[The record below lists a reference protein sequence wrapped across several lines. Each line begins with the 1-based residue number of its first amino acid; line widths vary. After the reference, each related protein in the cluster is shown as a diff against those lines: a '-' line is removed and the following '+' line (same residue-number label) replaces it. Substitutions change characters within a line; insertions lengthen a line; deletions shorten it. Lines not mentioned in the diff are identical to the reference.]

1 MPKPRTIR
9 GLHDYLTEN
18 VLGRYAV
25 RGGRAVELGA
35 ARGALAVCLQEFGL
49 NVTAVDITRE
59 EYEADLPFVRLDLND
74 TDFSS
79 RLGEGSFDFVSA
91 VEIIEHLES
100 PVGFLRNVRRL
111 LKTDGIAL
119 VTTPNMESA
128 PSRVRFLLTGKL
140 HMMDERVPTHLSP
153 IFSDLFARQH
163 LPRTGLDV
171 VEHSLYPRDDYRVT
185 RPRYA
190 WALRILA
197 RLLPGHTFGDVHV
210 FVLQPKGT
218 NK

>member
-1 MPKPRTIR
+1 MPEPRTVR

-25 RGGRAVELGA
+25 EGARAVELGA
-35 ARGALAVCLQEFGL
+35 ARGALAVCLQKFGL
-49 NVTAVDITRE
+49 DVTAVDISRE
-59 EYEADLPFVRLDLND
+59 EYEADPPFVRLDLND

-100 PVGFLRNVRRL
+100 PVWFLRNVRRL
-111 LKTDGIAL
+111 LKPEGVAL
-119 VTTPNMESA
+119 VTTPNMDNA

-140 HMMDERVPTHLSP
+140 HMMDERVPNHLSP
-153 IFSDLFARQH
+153 IFSDLFVRQC
-163 LPRTGLDV
+163 LPRAGLDV
-171 VEHSLYPRDDYRVT
+171 VEHSVYPPHDYRVT
-185 RPRYA
+185 RRRYA

-197 RLLPGHTFGDVHV
+197 RLLPGHTFGDIHV
-210 FVLQPKGT
+210 FVLRPVRT
-218 NK
+218 A